1 MTSDTCKEGKFTAL
15 IFYSMK
21 VLINYFSVT
30 CIMLFS
36 ILSCTPDNPPP
47 NPPASNTVTVSWQAT
62 INGVSYNYSDT
73 HTGEGPTNSQ
83 GNNEGEC
90 LYNFTILRLMKGGP
104 FTAGD
109 LVLIDIGSS
118 SAITVGTYNITQ
130 NGNISMVVGVNNT
143 PLGSSLD
150 VNTNV
155 TLNITEISPGVGL
168 VKGNFSG
175 VLGGAPG
182 GGTTPVSGQFEAYKA
197 Y

>member
-1 MTSDTCKEGKFTAL
+1 
-15 IFYSMK
+15 
-21 VLINYFSVT
+21 
-30 CIMLFS
+30 MLFS

-73 HTGEGPTNSQ
+73 YTGEGPTNSQ

-90 LYNFTILRLMKGGP
+90 LYFFPTLRLMKGGP

-109 LVLIDIGSS
+109 LVLIDITNNVLALS
-118 SAITVGTYNITQ
+118 VGTYNITQ
-130 NGNISMVVGVNNT
+130 NSNFAMVVSVNNT
-143 PLGSSLD
+143 PLGSSYG

-155 TLNITEISPGVGL
+155 TLNITESNQGIGL
-168 VKGNFSG
+168 IKGNFSG

-182 GGTTPVSGQFEAYKA
+182 GGTIQVSGQFEAYKA

>member
-1 MTSDTCKEGKFTAL
+1 
-15 IFYSMK
+15 
-21 VLINYFSVT
+21 
-30 CIMLFS
+30 MLFG

-47 NPPASNTVTVSWQAT
+47 NPPTNNTVSASWQAT

-73 HTGEGPTNSQ
+73 YTGEGPTNSQ

-90 LYNFTILRLMKGGP
+90 LYSFITLRLMNGGP

-109 LVLIDIGSS
+109 RVLIDIESYL
-118 SAITVGTYNITQ
+118 SALSVGTYSITH
-130 NGNISMVVGVNNT
+130 NGDISMTVSVNNT
-143 PLGSSLD
+143 PLGSTYYANT
-150 VNTNV
+150 NTNV

-175 VLGGAPG
+175 VLGNST
-182 GGTTPVSGQFEAYKA
+182 GGTIPVSGQFEAYKL